1 MSISFSVP
9 SSPKKSIE
17 TIDEFLGVDF
27 TNSPANVDIRR
38 SPNAVNMIRD
48 VPGKVRKC
56 MGWEVVKQYAN
67 KTEYSGK
74 DIRIES
80 NSNNLSINNL
90 VIHANAVPWQDVHY
104 IKNND
109 VIADLSYGNN
119 NNRLFIDRGNFI
131 IDEPTYADLSSN
143 KFSGIKAILK
153 DESEIDV
160 CDEIYLE
167 RNTII
172 KRIFKI
178 VSNIVYPNF
187 SVLLRKIIGH

>member
-131 IDEPTYADLSSN
+131 IDEPTHGDLSSN
-143 KFSGIKAILK
+143 KSSGM
-153 DESEIDV
+153 
-160 CDEIYLE
+160 
-167 RNTII
+167 
-172 KRIFKI
+172 
-178 VSNIVYPNF
+178 
-187 SVLLRKIIGH
+187 